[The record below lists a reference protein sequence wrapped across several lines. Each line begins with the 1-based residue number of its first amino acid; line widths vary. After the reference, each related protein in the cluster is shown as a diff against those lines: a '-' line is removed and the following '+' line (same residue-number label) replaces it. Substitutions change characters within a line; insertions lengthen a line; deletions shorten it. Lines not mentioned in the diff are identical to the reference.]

1 MKDIAI
7 IYMKKG
13 EIQMDTKTVPVEKNK
28 EYEIDI
34 TSYGHEG
41 EGVGKL
47 QDFTVFVPG
56 AIKGERVKLLMVKVN
71 KSYGFG
77 KLIEVITPSEERR
90 EPSCPTYKQCG
101 GCKLQH
107 MSYEEQL
114 QFKTGR
120 VKAAL
125 ERIGKLTEVTIHP
138 TIGMEEPY
146 NYRNKVQLPIGKVGD
161 RVEMG
166 FYAPRSHRIIPMES
180 CGIQNETADRVMK
193 LVKGWANKYR
203 VEAYDEE
210 SNTGLLR
217 HLMVRW
223 AYKTG
228 ETMVVLVVNGEELP
242 RGEELIKA
250 LRDEVPGL
258 VSIIINVNKKSTNVV
273 LGDKN
278 IVLWGKDTITDY
290 IGEYRFKIS
299 PHSFFQVNPTQTVV
313 LYEKA
318 LQYAKLS
325 GEEVVFDAYCGTG
338 TISLFLSAKAKKVYG
353 VEIVPQAIENAIEN
367 AKENQVENVEF
378 MVGKAEEEIPRLI
391 GIGIKAQV
399 VVVDPPR
406 KGCEASLL
414 KAIAKMAPEQI
425 VYVSCDVETL
435 ARDLR
440 ILEDMGYKTKEVQ
453 PVDMFPQTGHVE
465 VVVKLTKNEV
475 MK

>member
-1 MKDIAI
+1 M
-7 IYMKKG
+7 
-13 EIQMDTKTVPVEKNK
+13 ETKTVPVEKNK
-28 EYEIDI
+28 KYEIDI

-114 QFKTGR
+114 KFKTGR

-125 ERIGKLTEVTIHP
+125 ERIGKLTDVIIHP

-146 NYRNKVQLPIGKVGD
+146 IYRNKVQLPIGKVGD
-161 RVEMG
+161 KVEMG

-203 VEAYDEE
+203 VEPYDEE

-391 GIGIKAQV
+391 ERGIKAQV

-414 KAIAKMAPEQI
+414 KAIAKMAPERI

-440 ILEDMGYKTKEVQ
+440 MLEDMGYKTKEVQ